1 MSAPLGKPPT
11 LPPTPD
17 AGTEPPGGRGAPL
30 GPAPLPR
37 LALGSSGRAG
47 GHGRSSLRMRR
58 GGGAPLGRAPRPP
71 LHAPTQREKLERAQL
86 QAAQN
91 AAKPKTA
98 PAPTPAKAAP
108 IPIAKPEE
116 NPQKTRFRNKLASA
130 LARKSPAKRQQMH
143 AKAGAIAS
151 TVAAKRA
158 EQYKGIDATLD
169 ALRQPP
175 APAQTQAERKEAQ
188 P

>member
-1 MSAPLGKPPT
+1 
-11 LPPTPD
+11 
-17 AGTEPPGGRGAPL
+17 
-30 GPAPLPR
+30 
-37 LALGSSGRAG
+37 
-47 GHGRSSLRMRR
+47 MRR
-58 GGGAPLGRAPRPP
+58 GGGGGSAPLGRAPRPP

-91 AAKPKTA
+91 AAKPK
-98 PAPTPAKAAP
+98 PAPPPVKAAP

-130 LARKSPAKRQQMH
+130 LARKSPAKRQQMQT
-143 AKAGAIAS
+143 KAGTIAS

-158 EQYKGIDATLD
+158 EQYKGIDATLA

-175 APAQTQAERKEAQ
+175 APAQSQAEGKENL